1 MSKKAEGA
9 QCARKTSI
17 GGQALIEGIMMRGPK
32 VTAMAVRDPDGN
44 MVLEKWETTNPK
56 SKWMKIPL
64 VRGVVNFI
72 LSMKMGY
79 KALMRSAEIAGLE
92 EVTEKAAPANEEID
106 ETVEATA
113 SEQEAQ
119 TEEKKKNGSSPLMTV
134 IMIIATALGVGLSVL
149 LFIMLPTFLYDFAV
163 KLMPFLDPNHAALA
177 SLIKSAFEGILK
189 ILILV
194 AYMLLVSLMKDIR
207 RTFQYHG
214 AEHKT
219 IFCYESGKP
228 LTVENVRNERRFHPR
243 CGTSFLILML
253 LVGMFISF
261 FIDPAFLL
269 VTGGTAPT
277 VIRAG
282 LKVLLLPLVMGFG
295 YEMIR
300 LAGRHD
306 NWFTRVIS
314 APGMWLQRI
323 TVLEPTDD
331 MIECAIA
338 AFNEVLPENEK
349 PVSEEPVQTEE
360 QAPSDSE

>member
-17 GGQALIEGIMMRGPK
+17 GGQALIEGIMMRGPQT
-32 VTAMAVRDPDGN
+32 TAMAVRDPDGV
-44 MVLEKWETTNPK
+44 MVMEKWETKDTK
-56 SKWMKIPL
+56 SKWTKIPL
-64 VRGVVNFI
+64 VRGVINFV
-72 LSMKMGY
+72 LAMKMGY

-92 EVTEKAAPANEEID
+92 DVSDKKKPSEED
-106 ETVEATA
+106 TVSD
-113 SEQEAQ
+113 SEQ
-119 TEEKKKNGSSPLMTV
+119 TKPSDEKKKSGSSPLMTV
-134 IMIIATALGVGLSVL
+134 IMIFATALGVGLSVL

-163 KLMPFLDPNHAALA
+163 KLMPFLSPKNAALN

-189 ILILV
+189 IVILV

-269 VTGGTAPT
+269 VLGRTAPT

-282 LKVLLLPLVMGFG
+282 LKVVLLPLVMGFG

-349 PVSEEPVQTEE
+349 PVAETTEQPKEQTT
-360 QAPSDSE
+360 SDTE